1 VDYEVDSKNGG
12 LVVFSEIYYPG
23 WSATVD
29 GKEASIGRADYIL
42 RCMNVPAGKHTIHM
56 EFRPQTVEQ
65 TETIANISFYVLI
78 VILIIAL
85 LFGRKKSE

>member
-1 VDYEVDSKNGG
+1 
-12 LVVFSEIYYPG
+12 
-23 WSATVD
+23 
-29 GKEASIGRADYIL
+29 
-42 RCMNVPAGKHTIHM
+42 M

-65 TETIANISFYVLI
+65 TETIANISFYVVI